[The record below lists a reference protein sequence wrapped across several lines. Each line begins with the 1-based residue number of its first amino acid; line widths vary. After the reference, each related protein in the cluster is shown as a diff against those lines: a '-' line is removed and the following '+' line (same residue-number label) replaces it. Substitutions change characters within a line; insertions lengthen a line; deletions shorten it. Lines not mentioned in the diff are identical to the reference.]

1 DGQVMRSQFPS
12 CRWRLPSVQV
22 AAPGAIEQQAFE
34 CGSPFNNNGSR
45 RQCDPQ
51 GDRDPQRQ
59 QYTPASK
66 VNWYTLP
73 QAVGTE
79 EDVCMRGPESHVSP
93 RQQYCQNSH
102 LPCRDCR
109 HASHVEQHRRLK
121 EVCEVARCLRSF
133 FRLDFSLINSEEA
146 AAKLTFFDGSRSA
159 LEQCAEHASG
169 QHYHCKHG

>member
-1 DGQVMRSQFPS
+1 MQT
-12 CRWRLPSVQV
+12 
-22 AAPGAIEQQAFE
+22 
-34 CGSPFNNNGSR
+34 NGSR

-59 QYTPASK
+59 QYTPARK

-79 EDVCMRGPESHVSP
+79 VDVSMRRPESHVSP

-109 HASHVEQHRRLK
+109 HARHVEQHWRLK
-121 EVCEVARCLRSF
+121 EICKVARCLRSF
-133 FRLDFSLINSEEA
+133 FRLDFSLIDSEEA
-146 AAKLTFFDGSRSA
+146 AAELTFFDGSGSA
-159 LEQCAEHASG
+159 LEQRAEHAGG
-169 QHYHCKHG
+169 QHHHRKHRIDESRLIHWYASPY